1 MASIRS
7 KHNNLLNYFI
17 YDRRLLSK
25 AYVRKCE
32 KFFKEFRAANASSVR
47 RIEKTQSV
55 TEQRAGSIP
64 PALKQK

>member
-1 MASIRS
+1 MVNT
-7 KHNNLLNYFI
+7 K
-17 YDRRLLSK
+17 
-25 AYVRKCE
+25 
-32 KFFKEFRAANASSVR
+32 KEFRAANASSVR